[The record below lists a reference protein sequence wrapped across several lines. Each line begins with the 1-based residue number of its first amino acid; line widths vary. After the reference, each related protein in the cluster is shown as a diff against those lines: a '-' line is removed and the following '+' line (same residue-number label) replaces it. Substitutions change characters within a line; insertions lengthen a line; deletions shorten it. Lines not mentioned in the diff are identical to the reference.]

1 MGLARESMEIK
12 KRRRSRA
19 KSWRSLM
26 CMRLEEETESGKDD
40 EESDKIERKLEKRRT
55 LRS

>member
-1 MGLARESMEIK
+1 
-12 KRRRSRA
+12 
-19 KSWRSLM
+19 M

>member
-12 KRRRSRA
+12 KRRGSRA

-40 EESDKIERKLEKRRT
+40 EESDKLERKLEKRRT